1 MKKKIPNY
9 YDLSKLS
16 DKAERM
22 KRKVKLES
30 TRSVEENPKIAPD
43 HEMEYWKTKLTYKG
57 KSIEAMYVMPEGL
70 GPEPMIEHVL
80 GSLFSNIH
88 VYDKYKGR
96 IFDFINDFPGMT
108 KDFKSAEE
116 LLTGIGQISEELRH
130 LFGDDYEAYKK
141 EFIKINMIEDMIK
154 DRS

>member
-1 MKKKIPNY
+1 MKRKIPNY

-22 KRKVKLES
+22 KRKIKLE
-30 TRSVEENPKIAPD
+30 TIRSVVDDSKIAPD
-43 HEMEYWKTKLTYKG
+43 YDMEHWKTKLSYKG

-70 GPEPMIEHVL
+70 GPEPKIEHVL
-80 GSLFSNIH
+80 GSLFSNVHI
-88 VYDKYKGR
+88 YDIYKGR

-116 LLTGIGQISEELRH
+116 LLTGIGQISEELRY

-141 EFIKINMIEDMIK
+141 EFIKTNKIEDLIK
-154 DRS
+154 G